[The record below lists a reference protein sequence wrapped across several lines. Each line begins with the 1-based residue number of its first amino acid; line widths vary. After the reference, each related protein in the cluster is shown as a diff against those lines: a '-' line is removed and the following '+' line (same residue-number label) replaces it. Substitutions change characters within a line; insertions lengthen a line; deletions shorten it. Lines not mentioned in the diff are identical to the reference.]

1 MTKIEKMIFDL
12 VKKGPGWI
20 TIQSLKETCPESDVT
35 IFLIL
40 ELAKAKMLVDE
51 DWLEGTEEKYS
62 DLSEGMFIT
71 PEGLTYEILK
81 GYWDVK
87 IALIHHRVTP
97 KISKNRAGKNVGSL
111 YIANM

>member
-1 MTKIEKMIFDL
+1 MNLKSNTMTKLQKLIFDI
-12 VKKGPGWI
+12 VKSGAGWI
-20 TIQSLKETCPESDVT
+20 SLQSLKETYPDEEVN

-81 GYWDVK
+81 GYLD
-87 IALIHHRVTP
+87 
-97 KISKNRAGKNVGSL
+97 N
-111 YIANM
+111 